1 MKINL
6 ALRPDKLE
14 EDVEYFPFV
23 VGNHYVESAD
33 HPIGKIIGKKFKRI
47 DLKTGKSKDVNV
59 VIDIRCRSGSF
70 SIDGIIIN
78 NGSKRNEVFKE
89 RDQINFL
96 IFNNEPDTVYVDIN
110 SSIWLRRQL
119 NQFVAVVEDGC
130 STINNKD
137 YAYFRK
143 GNENPGEK
151 EMNVLKGEVLEPSLR
166 VAFTDERVVDLFI
179 TRDIEFL
186 KGSKPHRDII
196 LDMLNEYLSN
206 PEAETPFSKT
216 LKSFAT
222 CSYNGIV
229 TRDFLTTFTNGEGWK
244 SLEKT
249 DIHLYN
255 FNDTILYAA
264 VGGRDDNKVKIYQFK
279 MTRDIS
285 VMFELYDTLA
295 GVDAGL

>member
-33 HPIGKIIGKKFKRI
+33 HPIGKIIGKKFKRL
-47 DLKTGKSKDVNV
+47 DLKMGKSKDVNA

-70 SIDGIIIN
+70 SISGAIIN
-78 NGSKRNEVFKE
+78 NGSGYNEVFKE

-96 IFNNEPDTVYVDIN
+96 IFNNEPDTVYIDIN
-110 SSIWLRRQL
+110 SSLWLRHQL
-119 NQFVAVVEDGC
+119 NQFVAVVEEGC
-130 STINNKD
+130 SDKIGD
-137 YAYFRK
+137 YSYFWK
-143 GNENPGEK
+143 GNEKLGEK

-179 TRDIEFL
+179 TRDIDFL

-229 TRDFLTTFTNGEGWK
+229 TRGFLTTFTNGEGWK
-244 SLEKT
+244 SLENT
-249 DIHLYN
+249 DILLYN

-279 MTRDIS
+279 TTRDIS
-285 VMFELYDTLA
+285 VMFELYDILA

>member
-6 ALRPDKLE
+6 AVRQEQGE
-14 EDVEYFPFV
+14 ENAEYFSFI
-23 VGNHYVESAD
+23 VGSHYVETAD
-33 HPIGKIIGKKFKRI
+33 CPIGRIIGKRFKLI
-47 DLKTGKSKDVNV
+47 DLRTGRTKDVNA
-59 VIDIRCRSGSF
+59 IMNIRCRSGSF
-70 SIDGIIIN
+70 SIDVAIIN
-78 NGSKRNEVFKE
+78 AGFIGTEALKE
-89 RDQINFL
+89 GDKINFL
-96 IFNNEPDTVYVDIN
+96 IFDNEPDIVYIDTY
-110 SSIWLRRQL
+110 STLWLRYQNGRPIY
-119 NQFVAVVEDGC
+119 VVEDDC
-130 STINNKD
+130 NNN
-137 YAYFRK
+137 R
-143 GNENPGEK
+143 NNLPVEGEEGMK
-151 EMNVLKGEVLEPSLR
+151 ELKGEVLEPSLR

-196 LDMLNEYLSN
+196 LGMLNEYLSN

-229 TRDFLTTFTNGEGWK
+229 TRGFLTTFTNGEGWK

-255 FNDTILYAA
+255 FNDSILYAA

-279 MTRDIS
+279 TTRDIS
-285 VMFELYDTLA
+285 VMFELYDILA

>member
-6 ALRPDKLE
+6 AIKQNKVE

-47 DLKTGKSKDVNV
+47 DLKTGKSKDVDAK
-59 VIDIRCRSGSF
+59 IDIRCRSGSF
-70 SIDGIIIN
+70 SIDGAIIN
-78 NGSKRNEVFKE
+78 IGSKRNEVFKE

-96 IFNNEPDTVYVDIN
+96 IFNNEPDTVYIDIN

-119 NQFVAVVEDGC
+119 NQFVAVAEDGC
-130 STINNKD
+130 STDNNGD
-137 YAYFRK
+137 YAYFSEGK
-143 GNENPGEK
+143 QNGGK

-179 TRDIEFL
+179 TRDIDFL
-186 KGSKPHRDII
+186 KRSKPHRDII

-279 MTRDIS
+279 TTRDIS
-285 VMFELYDTLA
+285 IMFELYDTLA

>member
-6 ALRPDKLE
+6 AIKQNKVE

-47 DLKTGKSKDVNV
+47 DLETGKSKDVSA

-70 SIDGIIIN
+70 SIDGAIIN
-78 NGSKRNEVFKE
+78 SGSKRNEVFKE

-96 IFNNEPDTVYVDIN
+96 IFNNEPDTVYIDIN

-119 NQFVAVVEDGC
+119 NQFVAVAEDGC
-130 STINNKD
+130 STDNNGD
-137 YAYFRK
+137 YAYFSE
-143 GNENPGEK
+143 GK

-196 LDMLNEYLSN
+196 LGMLNEYLSN

-229 TRDFLTTFTNGEGWK
+229 TRGFLTTFTNGEGWK

-255 FNDTILYAA
+255 FNDSILYAA
-264 VGGRDDNKVKIYQFK
+264 VGGRDDNKVKIYQFNT
-279 MTRDIS
+279 TRDIS

>member
-6 ALRPDKLE
+6 ALKPDKVE

-47 DLKTGKSKDVNV
+47 DLETGKSKDVDMA
-59 VIDIRCRSGSF
+59 IDIRCRSGSF
-70 SIDGIIIN
+70 SINGAIIN
-78 NGSKRNEVFKE
+78 SGSKRNEVFKE

-96 IFNNEPDTVYVDIN
+96 IFNNEPDTVYIDIN

-130 STINNKD
+130 SNNNNGD
-137 YAYFRK
+137 YAYFSEGK
-143 GNENPGEK
+143 QNGGK

-179 TRDIEFL
+179 TRDIDFL
-186 KGSKPHRDII
+186 KRSKPHRDII
-196 LDMLNEYLSN
+196 LGMLNEYLSN

-222 CSYNGIV
+222 CYYNGIV
-229 TRDFLTTFTNGEGWK
+229 TRGFLTTFTNGEGWK
-244 SLEKT
+244 SLENT
-249 DIHLYN
+249 DILLYN

-285 VMFELYDTLA
+285 VMFELYDTLV

>member
-6 ALRPDKLE
+6 AIKQNKVE

-47 DLKTGKSKDVNV
+47 DLKTGKSKDVNA

-70 SIDGIIIN
+70 SIDGVIIN
-78 NGSKRNEVFKE
+78 SGSKRNEVFKE

-96 IFNNEPDTVYVDIN
+96 IFNNEPDTVYIDIN
-110 SSIWLRRQL
+110 NSIWLRHQL

-130 STINNKD
+130 SNINNKD
-137 YAYFRK
+137 YAYFSEGK
-143 GNENPGEK
+143 QNGGK

-279 MTRDIS
+279 TTRDIS
-285 VMFELYDTLA
+285 IMFELYDTLA

>member
-14 EDVEYFPFV
+14 EDVEYFPFI

-47 DLKTGKSKDVNV
+47 DLKTGKSKDVNA

-70 SIDGIIIN
+70 SIDGAIIN
-78 NGSKRNEVFKE
+78 IGSKRNEVFKE

-96 IFNNEPDTVYVDIN
+96 IFNNEPDTVYIDIN

-119 NQFVAVVEDGC
+119 NQFVAVAEDGC
-130 STINNKD
+130 STDNNGD
-137 YAYFRK
+137 YAYFSEGK
-143 GNENPGEK
+143 QNEGK

-179 TRDIEFL
+179 KRDIDFL
-186 KGSKPHRDII
+186 KRSKPHRDII
-196 LDMLNEYLSN
+196 LGILNEYLSN

-229 TRDFLTTFTNGEGWK
+229 TRGFLTTFTNGEGWK

-264 VGGRDDNKVKIYQFK
+264 VGGRNDNKVKIYQFNT
-279 MTRDIS
+279 TRDIS